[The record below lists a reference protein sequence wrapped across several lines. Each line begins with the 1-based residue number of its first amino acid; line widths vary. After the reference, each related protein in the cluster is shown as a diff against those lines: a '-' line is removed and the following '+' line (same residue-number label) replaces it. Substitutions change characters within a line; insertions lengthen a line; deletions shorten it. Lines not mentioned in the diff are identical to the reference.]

1 MLLAL
6 TLLGVMALA
15 PGGQAQPPALVV
27 SCAANPVAVAP
38 GGTVQI
44 TTTGFSAQ
52 NRHISYSFKA
62 SSGKLTAAGSTATL
76 HTAPD
81 SPATITVTCNAVDDR
96 GAEAS
101 KTATVTVRQ
110 P

>member
-1 MLLAL
+1 VLVAL
-6 TLLGVMALA
+6 TLFLALLA
-15 PGGQAQPPALVV
+15 RQAQPPALVV

-38 GGTVQI
+38 GGDVKI
-44 TTTGFSAQ
+44 TALGFSPL
-52 NRHISYSFKA
+52 NRHISFSFKA
-62 SSGKLTAAGSTATL
+62 TSGKLTAAGSTATL

-101 KTATVTVRQ
+101 QTTTITIHS